1 MQIKT
6 MCQSCEV
13 HHPLESCPLS
23 PLLKKINDVL
33 GEVVYLIERLEADR
47 QDAEEALLKEKR
59 RKIYLENKVDSISL
73 WKQQQLAFLVQK
85 GKRLRGEVSSPY
97 KWVLMTFLKSFNWLW
112 NSWQFF
118 PEHETCIKDITA
130 LKWQLKLER
139 EQLNQ
144 AQEKL
149 SHTEICNQSLHEDIH
164 FAKKQTPIV
173 KENLEL
179 QRGII
184 KQINSAQAEVTYS

>member
-1 MQIKT
+1 M
-6 MCQSCEV
+6 
-13 HHPLESCPLS
+13 
-23 PLLKKINDVL
+23 
-33 GEVVYLIERLEADR
+33 
-47 QDAEEALLKEKR
+47 
-59 RKIYLENKVDSISL
+59 
-73 WKQQQLAFLVQK
+73 
-85 GKRLRGEVSSPY
+85 
-97 KWVLMTFLKSFNWLW
+97 FLKSFNWLW

-118 PEHETCIKDITA
+118 PEHEACIKDITE
-130 LKWQLKLER
+130 LKQRLKLER
-139 EQLNQ
+139 EKLNQ

-184 KQINSAQAEVTYS
+184 KQINSAQAEVTYSSISYFKQDKLFCFQTQKSLGTWVYQCD